1 MNHPELST
9 MDAGPSTSASNLTP
23 TARRA
28 VGAGLTFRAITTL
41 VVDTFRQAIASK
53 LMILA
58 VGLSALGI
66 LGCLSLRVDGPM
78 SLKVKGEIELV
89 GPDQKPLTGS
99 GQPLGR
105 MSIGFGLVKVPIFRD
120 VQSEVGFIEAVI
132 ARWAAGVAG
141 TLLLLASTAGFLP
154 EFLKPGAA
162 SILLAKPVPRWTLL
176 TGKALGVL
184 MFVTVLIG
192 GFVVGTWLAIGW
204 RTKVWAPGY
213 LLAWP
218 LLVVQFAGLYMAS
231 VVAATCT
238 RNATVSLFTALACW
252 VICLGVNH
260 SRDSLSVDE
269 GSPNHTPITRMAV
282 EAAYWVLPKP
292 IDFSKMLDQAVVAS
306 DHFAEA
312 TDPEADVSGGRVGI
326 ALSVLSSLAFA
337 AVMLGVAGRQLSTTD
352 Y

>member
-1 MNHPELST
+1 MVVESP
-9 MDAGPSTSASNLTP
+9 PSP
-23 TARRA
+23 ARR
-28 VGAGLTFRAITTL
+28 VSGLGLTLGAISTL
-41 VVDTFRQAIASK
+41 VVDTFRQAIASR

-58 VGLSALGI
+58 VGLAALGV
-66 LGCLSLRVDGPM
+66 LACLSIRIDGPM
-78 SLKVKGEIELV
+78 SLVVKGEIELM
-89 GPDQKPLTGS
+89 GPNQKPLTGS
-99 GQPLGR
+99 SEPLGR

-120 VQSEVGFIEAVI
+120 VKSEVGFLEALI

-184 MFVTVLIG
+184 VFVAVLTG
-192 GFVVGTWLAIGW
+192 AFVVGTWLAIGLK
-204 RTKVWAPGY
+204 TKVWAPGY
-213 LLAWP
+213 LMAWP

-260 SRDSLSVDE
+260 SRDSLNVQD
-269 GSPNHTPITRMAV
+269 GSPPHPRVTQVAIQ
-282 EAAYWVLPKP
+282 AAYWVLPKP
-292 IDFSKMLDQAVVAS
+292 LDFSKILEQAVGAS

-312 TDPEADVSGGRVGI
+312 ADPDEDVTGGKLGI
-326 ALSVLSSLAFA
+326 TLSLASSLAFA
-337 AVMLGVAGRQLSTTD
+337 AVMLGIAARQLSTTD